1 MGGRPQNR
9 RDRVEYILTRERS
22 PARHDIIGEIEGAE
36 PDEGVVLE
44 FYLHILH
51 VERDGVRGPLW
62 QKRTEHQTSL
72 SQKNE
77 AERTT

>member
-9 RDRVEYILTRERS
+9 RDLGEYILTRERS

-62 QKRTEHQTSL
+62 QETPL